1 VARPDD
7 PTRPGGGSLS
17 DPGPTSER
25 GPLAGVEAVN
35 PANPQLELRRGPAV
49 ATMTVVVGF
58 VGLIAC
64 LVVLGSVAE
73 GVRAQEA
80 FALDAWATPF
90 LHAIASPGLDTFMQV
105 LTSTGSSLVIV
116 PMFVVVMALLI
127 RNHRYGAALFLAI
140 ATGGGLV
147 LQATMKLFFQRPRQQ
162 LEWATVLPDYS
173 FPSGHTLNAF
183 VFYIAIALILWSVF
197 GRGVGTTALV
207 IAVLLGIG
215 VGISRIYLGY
225 HYLTDVVGGILAGI
239 AWLLILGAAFRARP
253 AWWSWGS
260 RDTPVSHG
268 DRMTSHQRRGSH
280 G

>member
-1 VARPDD
+1 
-7 PTRPGGGSLS
+7 
-17 DPGPTSER
+17 
-25 GPLAGVEAVN
+25 
-35 PANPQLELRRGPAV
+35 
-49 ATMTVVVGF
+49 
-58 VGLIAC
+58 
-64 LVVLGSVAE
+64 
-73 GVRAQEA
+73 
-80 FALDAWATPF
+80 
-90 LHAIASPGLDTFMQV
+90 
-105 LTSTGSSLVIV
+105 
-116 PMFVVVMALLI
+116 
-127 RNHRYGAALFLAI
+127 
-140 ATGGGLV
+140 
-147 LQATMKLFFQRPRQQ
+147 MKLFFQRPRQQ

-197 GRGVGTTALV
+197 GRRVGTTALV
-207 IAVLLGIG
+207 IALLLGIG

-268 DRMTSHQRRGSH
+268 DVMTSHQRRGSH